1 MRKLSFLTAL
11 IFIIIVNILFNLL
24 DYKVD
29 LTDDKKHSIS
39 KQASIILNDLDDY
52 IFIKVYLDGDLK
64 SDFKYLQAELIN
76 LLNSFKLIN
85 HKYIDFEFIDPVNNY
100 NEKENREVYK
110 RLVKEGILPT
120 DIEIRTS
127 TSISSK
133 IIFPGAMIYYKDRQE
148 AINFLNNSPEKNNKE
163 NLASSI
169 QELEFKFIS
178 AIYRITKQNKQKIA
192 FLEGNGELSEN
203 EVYDLTESVLKNK
216 NSLSYHYNIER
227 FNIKEFKY
235 DSTTNEVDIQKQIE
249 NIKKYKAIIIANP
262 TIPFNILD
270 KYIIDQYVMNGGRIL
285 WLVDGVKASMDSL
298 KNKKNF
304 IANKHFLNLDDL
316 FYKYGIRINSNLVED
331 LRSAQIPIVTGYSN
345 NIPQQSLYPW
355 PYFPLVSSAINH
367 PISNKLDAIKFQFT
381 NSIDTLKN
389 SVNKTILLTTSKQS
403 RLTPSPVKVSL
414 NNIKFPPPIDT
425 FNNGELAIAVLLEGK
440 FESLFTNRIIPKN
453 NSINFKNESSTSKII
468 VVSDGDIA
476 KNNVSSKG
484 NIFPLGYDR
493 FINYTYSG
501 NKKFL
506 INSIHYL
513 CDEIELT
520 KLRTKEIEL
529 RLLDKNKVKLY
540 IRHIQFFNILLPII
554 IILVYT
560 LLFIVNKKRK
570 YA

>member
-1 MRKLSFLTAL
+1 MRKLSFLTTL
-11 IFIIIVNILFNLL
+11 IFIITINILFNLL
-24 DYKVD
+24 DYKID

-39 KQASIILNDLDDY
+39 KQANRILNDLDDY
-52 IFIKVYLDGDLK
+52 IFIKVYLDGDLQA
-64 SDFKYLQAELIN
+64 DFKYLQAELIN

-85 HKYIDFEFIDPVNNY
+85 HKYIDFEFIDPLNNY
-100 NEKENREVYK
+100 NENENKEVYK

-127 TSISSK
+127 TSISNK
-133 IIFPGAMIYYKDRQE
+133 IIFPGAIIYYKNRQE
-148 AINFLNNSPEKNNKE
+148 AINFLNNSPEKNTKE
-163 NLASSI
+163 NLATSI

-178 AIYRITKQNKQKIA
+178 AIYRITKQKKQKIA

-203 EVYDLTESVLKNK
+203 EVYDLTESVLKNN

-227 FNIKEFKY
+227 FNIKVFHH
-235 DSTTNEVDIQKQIE
+235 DSTTNQAGIQKQIE
-249 NIKKYKAIIIANP
+249 KINKYKAIIIAKP

-304 IANKHFLNLDDL
+304 IASKNFLNLDDL
-316 FYKYGIRINSNLVED
+316 FYKYGIRINANLVED

-345 NIPQQSLYPW
+345 NIPKQSLYQW
-355 PYFPLVSSAINH
+355 PYFPLVFSEINH
-367 PISNKLDAIKFQFT
+367 PISNKLDEIKCHFT

-403 RLTPSPVKVSL
+403 RSTPSPVKVSL
-414 NNIKFPPPIDT
+414 NSIKFPPPLHT

-440 FESLFTNRIIPKN
+440 FESLFTNRIRPKN
-453 NSINFKNESSTSKII
+453 NSINFKNESSISKMI

-476 KNNVSSKG
+476 KNNVSSNG
-484 NIFPLGYDR
+484 NIYPLGYDK

-529 RLLDKNKVKLY
+529 RLLDKNKVKQY

-554 IILVYT
+554 IILVFT
-560 LLFIVNKKRK
+560 LLFIAIKKRK